1 MAIASDTASGMSP
14 TYPAAKS
21 GMMRDMTGQLLE
33 VACDES
39 GSEGEKLIGG
49 ETDVFAHASVRLD
62 TEAAAA
68 CIQEIRERIRS
79 PAVEYKS
86 NHLLRKRHRSV
97 LEWLLGASGPIHGNA
112 HVHLTDKEFF
122 VTGKIIDIL
131 GGEAAY
137 AAIADRDRQAT
148 AMAVTLYRDGRR
160 TFEREQWESFLGSFN
175 DLLRVKNRRG
185 SEPSVDSF
193 FRVVDTLHLAG
204 APGPVVEIMSR
215 LRRARPQVDV
225 VRSKLLDNSKMISA
239 LDPLIPAI
247 VRAVAHW
254 GGDGRPVYLVHDEQ
268 LSLTDERISQLGER
282 VSSLA
287 GLQLVDSRSDSRV
300 QVADFLAG
308 VARKI
313 ASDELNQRG
322 DAELTALLRPY
333 VDSFSIWADDRS
345 WALLKPTD

>member
-1 MAIASDTASGMSP
+1 
-14 TYPAAKS
+14 
-21 GMMRDMTGQLLE
+21 MRDMTGQLLE

-62 TEAAAA
+62 TEAATA

-86 NHLLRKRHRSV
+86 NHLLRKKHRSV
-97 LEWLLGASGPIHGNA
+97 LEWLLGSSGPIHGNA

-122 VTGKIIDIL
+122 VAGKIIDIL
-131 GGEAAY
+131 DGETAY
-137 AAIADRDRQAT
+137 AASADRDRQAT
-148 AMAVTLYRDGRR
+148 AMAVTLYREGRR
-160 TFEREQWESFLGSFN
+160 AFEREQWESLLGSFN
-175 DLLRVKNRRG
+175 DLMRVKNRRG

-193 FRVVDTLHLAG
+193 FRVLDALRLAA

-215 LRRARPQVDV
+215 LQRARPQVDA
-225 VRSKLLDNSKMISA
+225 VRAKLLDNSKMISA

-247 VRAVAHW
+247 VRAVAYW
-254 GGDGRPVYLVHDEQ
+254 GDDGRPVSLVHDEQ
-268 LSLTDERISQLGER
+268 LSLTEERISQLRER
-282 VSSLA
+282 VSTLRTGRLA
-287 GLQLVDSRSDSRV
+287 DLKLVDSRSDSRV

-308 VARKI
+308 VARKV
-313 ASDELNQRG
+313 ASEELNQRG

-333 VDSFSIWADDRS
+333 VDSLSIWADDRS
-345 WALLKPTD
+345 WELLKPTD